1 MKAFRPELM
10 QSARIVAWS
19 LVAAIVVLSVVP
31 PAFRPVTAAP
41 HGFEHFLIY
50 WAAGLAFGLG
60 YERKH
65 GLLAILL
72 FIFCGSVEVVQLF
85 VPGRHARL
93 SDFIV
98 DAGAMWT
105 GLIGVSLFRC
115 VRDISYSHSS
125 GGGR

>member
-19 LVAAIVVLSVVP
+19 LAAAIVVLSVVP

-72 FIFCGSVEVVQLF
+72 LIFTGSVEIAQLF

-98 DAGAMWT
+98 DAGAVLA
-105 GLIGVSLFRC
+105 GLIGVSLFRRI
-115 VRDISYSHSS
+115 RDARGDH
-125 GGGR
+125 

>member
-1 MKAFRPELM
+1 MKAFRQKLM
-10 QSARIVAWS
+10 QAARIAAWS
-19 LVAAIVVLSVVP
+19 LAAAIVVLSVVP
-31 PAFRPVTAAP
+31 PASRPVTAAP

-60 YERKH
+60 YHRKH

-72 FIFCGSVEVVQLF
+72 LIFAGSVEIVQLF

-98 DAGAMWT
+98 DAAAIWT
-105 GLIGVSLFRC
+105 GLIGASVFGRI
-115 VRDISYSHSS
+115 RDARRDHW
-125 GGGR
+125 

>member
-1 MKAFRPELM
+1 MKASRPVLM
-10 QSARIVAWS
+10 LAARIVAWS
-19 LVAAIVVLSVVP
+19 LATAIVVLSVVP

-41 HGFEHFLIY
+41 HGSEHFLIY
-50 WAAGLAFGLG
+50 GAAGLAFGLG

-72 FIFCGSVEVVQLF
+72 LIFTGSVELAQLF

-98 DAGAMWT
+98 DASAIWT
-105 GLIGVSLFRC
+105 GLIGASLFR
-115 VRDISYSHSS
+115 RIPDAR
-125 GGGR
+125 G

>member
-1 MKAFRPELM
+1 MKASRRELTLA
-10 QSARIVAWS
+10 ARIVGWS
-19 LVAAIVVLSVVP
+19 LAAAIVVLSVVP

-65 GLLAILL
+65 GLLTILL
-72 FIFCGSVEVVQLF
+72 LIFTGSVESAQLF

-98 DAGAMWT
+98 DAGAIWT
-105 GLIGVSLFRC
+105 GLIGVSLFR
-115 VRDISYSHSS
+115 RLADARGDH
-125 GGGR
+125 

>member
-1 MKAFRPELM
+1 MKAIRPELT
-10 QSARIVAWS
+10 QYARIVAWS
-19 LVAAIVVLSVVP
+19 LAAAIVVLSVIP
-31 PAFRPVTAAP
+31 PASRPVTAVP

-60 YERKH
+60 YERKD

-72 FIFCGSVEVVQLF
+72 LIFSGSVEIVQLF

-105 GLIGVSLFRC
+105 GLIGVSLFRR
-115 VRDISYSHSS
+115 VRDAC
-125 GGGR
+125 GGH

>member
-19 LVAAIVVLSVVP
+19 LAAAIVVLSVVP

-72 FIFCGSVEVVQLF
+72 LIFTGSVEIAQLF

-98 DAGAMWT
+98 DAGAVLT
-105 GLIGVSLFRC
+105 GLIGVSLFRRI
-115 VRDISYSHSS
+115 RDARGDH
-125 GGGR
+125 